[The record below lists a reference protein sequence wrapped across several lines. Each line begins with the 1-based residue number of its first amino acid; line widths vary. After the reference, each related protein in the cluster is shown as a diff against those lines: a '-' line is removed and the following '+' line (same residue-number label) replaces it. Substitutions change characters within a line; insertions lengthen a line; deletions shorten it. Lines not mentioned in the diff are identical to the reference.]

1 MKYRQCIVLVAAA
14 LLFTVA
20 AFGQQKA
27 EVTVSLNEAFF
38 DSLLESVFHNFDA
51 PNFPFASGSPGCNE
65 SITVLREMNG
75 VRTAV
80 RFRNGKV
87 NAPLAFTGRYK
98 PPIIGCM
105 DVAGW
110 AETSIDLEYD
120 QELQRLVGR
129 AKVLRVNLNGTGGI
143 GGSVIARL
151 IQGSIDKKLN
161 PVEIIKL
168 DKMAFAV
175 PIRDAGNLRLKP
187 VAVRSEVSNNL
198 LNIAI
203 TYQFEK
209 E

>member
-1 MKYRQCIVLVAAA
+1 M
-14 LLFTVA
+14 
-20 AFGQQKA
+20 
-27 EVTVSLNEAFF
+27 
-38 DSLLESVFHNFDA
+38 
-51 PNFPFASGSPGCNE
+51 
-65 SITVLREMNG
+65 
-75 VRTAV
+75 
-80 RFRNGKV
+80 
-87 NAPLAFTGRYK
+87 
-98 PPIIGCM
+98 
-105 DVAGW
+105 
-110 AETSIDLEYD
+110 
-120 QELQRLVGR
+120 
-129 AKVLRVNLNGTGGI
+129 LRVNLNGTGGI